1 MQRLDATPTNNLQSR
16 VSQRSSDQK
25 VIKEILQRVE
35 GGQLRR

>member
-16 VSQRSSDQK
+16 DSQQAGDQK